1 MHVSYVFKSPGGN
14 TAICGCFFKPETS
27 APPHW
32 RKYPGPFPGRRKI
45 VFLNVV
51 RLLKILQE
59 SFPYYLDS
67 DRKNMALSAGL
78 GAFMVVF
85 LVAFNPLKW
94 EHFLL
99 FFIIGLVIFV
109 TLYVTI
115 VWFPKVWPN
124 VFDPIRWTVGKYILF
139 TLWQLL
145 IIGIVAPVLLEA
157 LGFYQGLPMVDILW
171 YFFVNMMLY
180 GSISIVIFTFVLRTV
195 MLKNS
200 LQNALHA
207 NEELARIRTLK
218 HHPTEVAEPRT
229 TITIQSDTSDSVEL
243 DLSDL
248 LYIESSNYYSTL
260 FWKDGQGVQKKMLRV
275 NLKTIEG
282 QLNNTFII
290 RCHRSYIVN
299 INAITEVGG
308 NTNGYKLT
316 IRDSDITVPVSR
328 SKGREVIEKIE
339 QIRNLA
345 ESA

>member
-1 MHVSYVFKSPGGN
+1 MF
-14 TAICGCFFKPETS
+14 
-27 APPHW
+27 
-32 RKYPGPFPGRRKI
+32 
-45 VFLNVV
+45 
-51 RLLKILQE
+51 KILQE

-85 LVAFNPLKW
+85 LVAFNPLEW
-94 EHFLL
+94 EHFVL
-99 FFIIGLVIFV
+99 FLIIGLVIFV

-124 VFDPIRWTVGKYILF
+124 VFDSLRWTVGKYILF

-157 LGFYQGLPMVDILW
+157 LGFYRGLPMTDILW

-207 NEELARIRTLK
+207 NAELARIRTLK
-218 HHPTEVAEPRT
+218 HHPTEVAEPHT

-243 DLSDL
+243 HLPDL

-260 FWKDGQGVQKKMLRV
+260 FWNDGQGVQKKMLRV

-290 RCHRSYIVN
+290 RCHRSYMVN